1 MRRRSDNGD
10 EMHDAFGSQGRGG
23 NRSYG
28 AGGGYYSAPTDR
40 IKETN
45 HNIMEMQN
53 NAHIDDLSD
62 QVGIDYYFHSIR
74 NGGEE
79 CLSFIPRSIQHSG
92 VCRTD
97 VHDGYVYFIVLDT
110 EMRAD
115 QRNLWTKRNVSS
127 RSIGNLVNLSGMQG
141 CTRTVYYR

>member
-23 NRSYG
+23 SQSYG
-28 AGGGYYSAPTDR
+28 AGGGFYSAPTDR

-62 QVGIDYYFHSIR
+62 QVDINYTDMIVQYRS
-74 NGGEE
+74 GGRG
-79 CLSFIPRSIQHSG
+79 CLSYRAYYY
-92 VCRTD
+92 CTLRTYIFERYGCFFAPD
-97 VHDGYVYFIVLDT
+97 KA
-110 EMRAD
+110 MRAD
-115 QRNLWTKRNVSS
+115 QLNL
-127 RSIGNLVNLSGMQG
+127 
-141 CTRTVYYR
+141 

>member
-23 NRSYG
+23 SQSYG

-62 QVGIDYYFHSIR
+62 QVGIDFVQYGKR
-74 NGGEE
+74 
-79 CLSFIPRSIQHSG
+79 RQR
-92 VCRTD
+92 V
-97 VHDGYVYFIVLDT
+97 FIVVLMVFMYTSGTAAFPPLIRRWGLVNATCGQSAHILHKYWQLD
-110 EMRAD
+110 
-115 QRNLWTKRNVSS
+115 N
-127 RSIGNLVNLSGMQG
+127 SIGYAGLYGLLVPG
-141 CTRTVYYR
+141 